1 MFFPDNRDSSTP
13 RRLAFGFVKPPL
25 GAVYLPQTTFLLVFR
40 CFFVPTGRACEGKVT
55 RQEGESKN
63 TEGET
68 QRTQKVKHREHG
80 EENERKTRGK
90 REEGPSL
97 S

>member
-1 MFFPDNRDSSTP
+1 MFFLGNRDSSTR
-13 RRLAFGFVKPPL
+13 RRLAFGLVEPPL
-25 GAVYLPQTTFLLVFR
+25 GAVYLPQKTYLLVFR

-68 QRTQKVKHREHG
+68 QRRREHG
-80 EENERKTRGK
+80 EENKRKDLALAKGFEK
-90 REEGPSL
+90 
-97 S
+97 